1 MTNVHRSPSFLG
13 VKLKRW
19 SGASKDI
26 VIEDCEPEVLDIVVN
41 YMHGIEMPDLVC
53 SIKGVP
59 LILDLSPRIAFGYA
73 KFLTL
78 PKGSSCQ
85 T

>member
-1 MTNVHRSPSFLG
+1 MTKVHRSPLFMG

-26 VIEDCEPEVLDIVVN
+26 VIEDCKPEVLDIVVN

-59 LILDLSPRIAFGYA
+59 LILDLSPRIAFGYV
-73 KFLTL
+73 KFLTS
-78 PKGSSCQ
+78 P
-85 T
+85 